1 MMTIQVNTDNH
12 IDGKEDFASYI
23 KDLFNEKLKRFDSHV
38 TRIEVH
44 LSDENAG
51 KGGSDDKKCNIEA
64 RIESHDP
71 IFASATSNEMHIA
84 ISEALQK
91 IKTGIDRV
99 LDKIKN

>member
-12 IDGKEDFASYI
+12 IDGKENFTSYI
-23 KDLFNEKLKRFDSHV
+23 KDLFSEKLKRFDSHL

-51 KGGSDDKKCNIEA
+51 RGGSDDKKCNVEA
-64 RIESHDP
+64 RIESHEP

-84 ISEALQK
+84 INDALHK
-91 IKTGIDRV
+91 IKSGIERT
-99 LDKIKN
+99 LDKIKS

>member
-1 MMTIQVNTDNH
+1 
-12 IDGKEDFASYI
+12 
-23 KDLFNEKLKRFDSHV
+23 
-38 TRIEVH
+38 
-44 LSDENAG
+44 
-51 KGGSDDKKCNIEA
+51 SDDKKCNIEA

-91 IKTGIDRV
+91 IKTGIDKV